1 MYKYLIS
8 ALQILT
14 WIVAGGPYLWIF
26 AQFLYNIK
34 NFKTLRTKKKRKEVK
49 QQQYLDKSYFSFFG
63 NFSIINL
70 LQTYL
75 LNTIRNFSRERRLV

>member
-1 MYKYLIS
+1 MNFCPIPDVY
-8 ALQILT
+8 
-14 WIVAGGPYLWIF
+14 
-26 AQFLYNIK
+26 LYNIK

-75 LNTIRNFSRERRLV
+75 LNTIRIFFPRTATCLGVKCKTIKKIQIGF